1 MNQNTKVMNYME
13 DHPSGITAKI
23 ATDQLHVYRLAA
35 RIKELRNKGMPI
47 ADMTQYNPENP
58 KEHWKVYWLDT
69 PARPTPQ

>member
-1 MNQNTKVMNYME
+1 MNQNAKVMKYME

-47 ADMTQYNPENP
+47 MDMYQSNPET
-58 KEHWKVYWLDT
+58 KERWKVYWLDV
-69 PARPTPQ
+69 PTSPVPQ